1 MEEIIALLI
10 LTRCVS
16 KHKEKPMNR
25 KQIARRLVGLRGN
38 RTREET
44 AKAVGISVSALGMY
58 ETGRRIPQDEI
69 KIRFAR
75 YFGVTV
81 QEIFFAD

>member
-1 MEEIIALLI
+1 
-10 LTRCVS
+10 
-16 KHKEKPMNR
+16 MNR

-44 AKAVGISVSALGMY
+44 AKAVGISLSALGMY
-58 ETGRRIPQDEI
+58 ETGRRVPKDEI

-81 QEIFFAD
+81 QDIFFAD

>member
-10 LTRCVS
+10 LTRYVS

-44 AKAVGISVSALGMY
+44 AKAVGISLSALGMY
-58 ETGRRIPQDEI
+58 ETGRRVPKDEI

-81 QEIFFAD
+81 QDIFFAD